1 MHKKCIALKIT
12 IIKIITV
19 YSKYCLM
26 KHWLASSV
34 LHCKLLSLF
43 ILRLPKLLTLFSA
56 VPPTLCNPQILP
68 IHLHTTS
75 TALDT
80 LAAKSWNSLS
90 FNLLLLCSCIQLTRC
105 PKSPR
110 FSSVLFNFFSR
121 CVFSKHYHLLPLLF
135 SSFCLLLFLLLN
147 RHYYCPF
154 FPLCNTLSA
163 TPQVP
168 ILMLFPLMLLPFI
181 PNTHA
186 STVYSITTI

>member
-68 IHLHTTS
+68 SHLHTTS
-75 TALDT
+75 TAVDT
-80 LAAKSWNSLS
+80 LTAKSWTSLGL
-90 FNLLLLCSCIQLTRC
+90 NLSLLCSCIQLTRC
-105 PKSPR
+105 LNHRVSPR
-110 FSSVLFNFFSR
+110 FFLTFSLAVCFQNITTCFLCSFPLSVCFCFSYLTVTITALSFLYVTI
-121 CVFSKHYHLLPLLF
+121 CKPLRKFLF
-135 SSFCLLLFLLLN
+135 SCYFL
-147 RHYYCPF
+147 
-154 FPLCNTLSA
+154 
-163 TPQVP
+163 
-168 ILMLFPLMLLPFI
+168 
-181 PNTHA
+181 
-186 STVYSITTI
+186 

>member
-19 YSKYCLM
+19 YRKYSLL
-26 KHWLASSV
+26 KHWFASLV
-34 LHCKLLSLF
+34 LPFKLLSLSVW
-43 ILRLPKLLTLFSA
+43 RLPKLLTLFSA
-56 VPPTLCNPQILP
+56 VPPTLCNPQIVP
-68 IHLHTTS
+68 IHPHTTP
-75 TALDT
+75 TAVDT
-80 LAAKSWNSLS
+80 LNAKSWNSLS
-90 FNLLLLCSCIQLTRC
+90 LNLSLLCSCIQLTRC

-110 FSSVLFNFFSR
+110 FFSVLFNFFSR
-121 CVFSKHYHLLPLLF
+121 CMFSKYYHLLPLLF

-147 RHYYCPF
+147 RHYYCPS

-168 ILMLFPLMLLPFI
+168 VLTLFSPMLVSFI
-181 PNTHA
+181 SNTHA